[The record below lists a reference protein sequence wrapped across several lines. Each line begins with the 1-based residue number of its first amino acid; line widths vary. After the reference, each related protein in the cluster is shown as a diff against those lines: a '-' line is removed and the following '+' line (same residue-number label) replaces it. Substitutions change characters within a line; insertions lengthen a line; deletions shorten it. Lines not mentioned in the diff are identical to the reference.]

1 MDLLRVLYKRVLS
14 DSSHYE
20 KKKKKIHSP
29 VWKTQECS
37 TRKDDNGLF
46 HLPSLH
52 PNLHLGAGINSL
64 CFYLWCCFSVLSAD
78 GLKVL
83 LVMDILISSHQQAL
97 LWGSPQIAIGSKT
110 NTTNCLFW
118 FWWKPA
124 AFDFS
129 VVSSG
134 NCICQDHW
142 LFPPLSEL
150 LMGTS
155 F

>member
-1 MDLLRVLYKRVLS
+1 MDLLRVLYKRVFS
-14 DSSHYE
+14 DSSHYV
-20 KKKKKIHSP
+20 KKKKK
-29 VWKTQECS
+29 
-37 TRKDDNGLF
+37 
-46 HLPSLH
+46 
-52 PNLHLGAGINSL
+52 NSL
-64 CFYLWCCFSVLSAD
+64 SSLENSRMFNKERWQWFVSSTFPPPKFALRCKNKFLMFYLWCCFSVLSAD

-129 VVSSG
+129 VVRSG